1 MKSLVLSASNG
12 YQPGVIAFLNS
23 FEHHHPDTDIKVYL
37 LNLNIGDPF
46 LDEHVRHRK
55 YVEVVSL
62 DWVEYAGNR
71 NTAWSTKIPRFKFA
85 SELSGQVLV
94 CDADMFFCK
103 NIDMFFDVAKAG
115 FIVGGANGSNF
126 YFGKDYAEKW
136 GEPVDCFWTK
146 TLGSVPTWMDVDKY
160 RHIWQGIYDCKL
172 NKKNFGIGLCDFELL
187 NILLIKNVHPDKI
200 IVLPSQQVTGLH
212 HFQLRPDT
220 RVYKR
225 RDQLVTADGLEVLMV
240 HGKWWQEGWVNNMM
254 KTMEKYCAGNEK
266 CIKGAKDS
274 WNLLKSEFGKWENK
288 KGDEK

>member
-1 MKSLVLSASNG
+1 MANSIVLSASNG

-23 FEHHHPDTDIKVYL
+23 YEHYHKDSDTKVYL

-55 YVEVVSL
+55 YVEIVSL
-62 DWVEYAGNR
+62 DWAEYAGKR

-85 SELSGQVLV
+85 SELSGTVMV

-126 YFGKDYAEKW
+126 YFGENYSEKC
-136 GEPVDCFWTK
+136 GAPLNCFWTK
-146 TLGSVPTWMDVDKY
+146 TIGSVPLWMDMGRYSQVWADLY
-160 RHIWQGIYDCKL
+160 
-172 NKKNFGIGLCDFELL
+172 KKKVAGMEFCDFEMV
-187 NILLIKNVHPDKI
+187 NMLLIEQVDPDKI
-200 IVLPSQQVTGLH
+200 IVLPAQQVTGLH

-225 RDQLVTADGLEVLMV
+225 RDQFITADGLEVLMV

-266 CIKGAKDS
+266 CLKGARDS
-274 WNLLKSEFGKWENK
+274 WNLLKSEFEKWSI
-288 KGDEK
+288 GI